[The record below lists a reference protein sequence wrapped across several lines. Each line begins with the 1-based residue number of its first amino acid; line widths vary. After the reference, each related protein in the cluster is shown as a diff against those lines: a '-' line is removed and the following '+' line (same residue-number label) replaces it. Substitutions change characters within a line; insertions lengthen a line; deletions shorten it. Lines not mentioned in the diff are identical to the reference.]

1 MNQREAIVLR
11 LTEPAL
17 RLVIRDF
24 SLRVVPVSPLMP
36 LQQAAKTLD
45 ALSAEARRE
54 LTELKMVKDGRTNWF
69 LASAIKVLGHPE
81 EVLAITERAALG
93 TRIRRFWGANDLFV
107 EHVANHGLH
116 ELGFFWTR
124 AQIMGETAVRLS
136 IAQAGC
142 EGAAAGGPA
151 VPPAPGMAPFGGDTA
166 EGSGR

>member
-1 MNQREAIVLR
+1 MMNQRKAIVLC

-36 LQQAAKTLD
+36 LQHAARTLD
-45 ALSAEARRE
+45 ALADEARRE
-54 LTELKMVKDGRTNWF
+54 LDELKMVKDGRINWF
-69 LASAIKVLGHPE
+69 LGAAVRVLGHPQ

-107 EHVANHGLH
+107 EHVANRGIH

-124 AQIMGETAVRLS
+124 AQIMGETAIRLG
-136 IAQAGC
+136 IARAGL
-142 EGAAAGGPA
+142 EGAAAGG
-151 VPPAPGMAPFGGDTA
+151 D
-166 EGSGR
+166 R